1 MPQGQENSSTIRMI
15 LNDICEERD
24 ELHRSRENALPS
36 GQKLNKVLVTSEGR

>member
-1 MPQGQENSSTIRMI
+1 MI

-24 ELHRSRENALPS
+24 ELHTSREKYALPN